1 MKYDKLVEI
10 RKKARLYEGIV
21 NVTFLVATVLAIC
34 MLFYIGK
41 DVKNNTLLYITMG
54 VKFVITIIAIV
65 FMWLEG
71 KMNRSAEDYFILRI
85 MQVLNDHGYYSDKF
99 EIIEETRW
107 RYKVGFHNQT
117 VDYTKLQNIID
128 KEAAAMSK
136 IMKYNIRVKLI

>member
-1 MKYDKLVEI
+1 MNYDKLVEI
-10 RKKARLYEGIV
+10 RKKARLYQRIV
-21 NVTFLVATVLAIC
+21 DITFLVVIALAIC

-41 DVKNNTLLYITMG
+41 DVKNNTLLYIAAGLT
-54 VKFVITIIAIV
+54 FVSAIISVV
-65 FMWLEG
+65 FMRLEA

-107 RYKVGFHNQT
+107 RYKIGFHNQI
-117 VDYTKLQNIID
+117 VDYDKLQGVID
-128 KEAAAMSK
+128 REAVAMSR

>member
-21 NVTFLVATVLAIC
+21 NVTFFVAIALAIC

-41 DVKNNTLLYITMG
+41 DVKNNTLLYIAMG
-54 VKFVITIIAIV
+54 ITFVIAITAIV
-65 FMWLEG
+65 FMRLEG
-71 KMNRSAEDYFILRI
+71 KMNRSAEDYFIVRI

-107 RYKVGFHNQT
+107 SYKIGFHNQT
-117 VDYTKLQNIID
+117 VDYNKLQSIID
-128 KEAAAMSK
+128 KETVAMSK